1 MRLKSELWKSVGIF
15 KGVDFTGY
23 YEISTFGRLRSLDR
37 WIDTK
42 FGKRF
47 EKGINFKLT
56 PQKTG
61 QAKGYVHA
69 VLYGPNNQQRVVCI
83 HRLVAIAFIP
93 NPNDYPEVNH
103 KDENPSNNRV
113 DNLEWCTRLYNNNYL
128 NHNEKVSEALRVSV
142 VQLDYDGNIIK
153 IWDRIT
159 DVDSFG
165 LQHSKVSNCLNGKRE
180 VHANSVWI
188 LKDKFDEMTRDE
200 IIEICKQ
207 KDKRYV
213 QLDKD
218 CNIIHVWISASEAAE
233 QLGFTASGIC
243 NCACGRYLFYKGFR
257 WMKYKDYLS
266 TNTNLLQITS

>member
-69 VLYGPNNQQRVVCI
+69 VLYGPNNQQRVVRI

-142 VQLDYDGNIIK
+142 VQLDYDGNITK

-159 DVDSFG
+159 DVDLFG

-180 VHANSVWI
+180 VHANSVWV
-188 LKDKFDEMTRDE
+188 LKDEFDKMTKDE

-218 CNIIHVWISASEAAE
+218 CNMIHVWISASEAAE

-266 TNTNLLQITS
+266 TNTNLLQITG

>member
-159 DVDSFG
+159 DVNSFG

-188 LKDKFDEMTRDE
+188 LKDKFDKMTRDE

-266 TNTNLLQITS
+266 ANTNLLQITG

>member
-61 QAKGYVHA
+61 QAKGYVRA

-159 DVDSFG
+159 DVNSFG

-188 LKDKFDEMTRDE
+188 LKDKFDKMTRDE

-266 TNTNLLQITS
+266 ANTNLLQITG

>member
-159 DVDSFG
+159 DVNSFG

-188 LKDKFDEMTRDE
+188 LKDKFDKMTRDE

-266 TNTNLLQITS
+266 TNTNLLQLGE

>member
-159 DVDSFG
+159 DVNSFG
-165 LQHSKVSNCLNGKRE
+165 LQHSKVSNCINGKRE

-188 LKDKFDEMTRDE
+188 LKDKFDKMTRDE

-257 WMKYKDYLS
+257 WMKYKDYLNA
-266 TNTNLLQITS
+266 NTNLLQITG

>member
-47 EKGINFKLT
+47 EKGIDFKLT

-69 VLYGPNNQQRVVCI
+69 VLYVPNNQQRVVCI

-153 IWDRIT
+153 VWDRIT
-159 DVDSFG
+159 DVNSFG

-188 LKDKFDEMTRDE
+188 LKDKFDKMTRDE

-266 TNTNLLQITS
+266 TNTNLLQLGE

>member
-142 VQLDYDGNIIK
+142 VQLDYDGNITK

-159 DVDSFG
+159 DVDLFG

-180 VHANSVWI
+180 VHANSVWV
-188 LKDKFDEMTRDE
+188 LKDEFDKMTKDE
-200 IIEICKQ
+200 IVEICKQ

-266 TNTNLLQITS
+266 TNTNLLQITG

>member
-15 KGVDFTGY
+15 KGVDFIGY

-47 EKGINFKLT
+47 EKGIDFKLT

-153 IWDRIT
+153 VWDRIT
-159 DVDSFG
+159 DVNSFG
-165 LQHSKVSNCLNGKRE
+165 LQHSKVSN
-180 VHANSVWI
+180 V
-188 LKDKFDEMTRDE
+188 
-200 IIEICKQ
+200 
-207 KDKRYV
+207 
-213 QLDKD
+213 
-218 CNIIHVWISASEAAE
+218 
-233 QLGFTASGIC
+233 
-243 NCACGRYLFYKGFR
+243 
-257 WMKYKDYLS
+257 
-266 TNTNLLQITS
+266 

>member
-188 LKDKFDEMTRDE
+188 LKDKFDKMTRDE

-266 TNTNLLQITS
+266 TNTNLLQITG

>member
-61 QAKGYVHA
+61 QAKGYIHA

-159 DVDSFG
+159 DVNSFG

-188 LKDKFDEMTRDE
+188 LKDKFDKMTRDE

-266 TNTNLLQITS
+266 TNTNLFQITG

>member
-61 QAKGYVHA
+61 QAKGYVRA
-69 VLYGPNNQQRVVCI
+69 VLYGPNNQQRVVYI

-159 DVDSFG
+159 DVNSFG
-165 LQHSKVSNCLNGKRE
+165 LQHSKVSNCINGKRE

-188 LKDKFDEMTRDE
+188 LKDKFDKMTRDE

-266 TNTNLLQITS
+266 ANTNLLQITG

>member
-61 QAKGYVHA
+61 QAKGYVRA

-159 DVDSFG
+159 DVNSFG
-165 LQHSKVSNCLNGKRE
+165 LQHSKVSNCINGKRE

-188 LKDKFDEMTRDE
+188 LKDKFDKMTRDE

-266 TNTNLLQITS
+266 ANTNLLQITG

>member
-61 QAKGYVHA
+61 QAKGYVRA

-159 DVDSFG
+159 DVNSFG

-188 LKDKFDEMTRDE
+188 LKDKFDKMTRDE

-218 CNIIHVWISASEAAE
+218 FNIIHVWISASEAAE

-266 TNTNLLQITS
+266 ANTNLLQITG

>member
-61 QAKGYVHA
+61 QAKGYVRA

-159 DVDSFG
+159 DVNSYG

-188 LKDKFDEMTRDE
+188 LKDKFDKMTRDE

-266 TNTNLLQITS
+266 ANTNLLQITG